1 LENLKHNNLNERPP
15 KVYKH
20 PLNKWWQANSILY
33 ASKINEYLE
42 NRDIYSAARLIPHYI
57 DDLSGWYIRR
67 CKDLPSKYN
76 LELQAC
82 LEETLK
88 LFAVWTSPLQPFNT
102 EIIWSVVRKESDPQ
116 SVHLIKP
123 EILPE
128 LEDKQSELLEKM
140 TRLRE
145 LASDVHAVRK
155 ENQVRVRQP
164 LYADLSQLGMEKGL
178 LEILKSECNLLD
190 KDLSRLEGQLWQQ
203 KYSFGRIRLDL
214 VVDKELSV
222 LGYTRDFE
230 RAVQSFRKSQGFEN
244 NKVVSMKWQ
253 LEDIKDEDVLQD
265 VLRNI
270 DWDKLRV
277 EIKWIEK
284 ISTDKMKKIQVKD
297 LVTIL
302 VDQ

>member
-1 LENLKHNNLNERPP
+1 M
-15 KVYKH
+15 
-20 PLNKWWQANSILY
+20 
-33 ASKINEYLE
+33 
-42 NRDIYSAARLIPHYI
+42 IPRYI

-67 CKDLPSKYN
+67 SKGLPDKYS
-76 LELQAC
+76 LEVQAC
-82 LEETLK
+82 LEESLR
-88 LFAVWTSPLQPFNT
+88 LFAVHTSPLQPFNC
-102 EIIWSVVRKESDPQ
+102 EIVWSEVRKESDPV
-116 SVHLIKP
+116 SIHLVKP
-123 EILPE
+123 EKIPE
-128 LEDKQSELLEKM
+128 PEEKQIELLKKM
-140 TRLRE
+140 TELRN
-145 LASDVHAVRK
+145 LVSDVHAVRK

-164 LYADLSQLGMEKGL
+164 LYADLSELEIEKGL
-178 LEILKSECNLLD
+178 LGLLKSECNLLN
-190 KDLSRLEGQLWQQ
+190 KDLSRLEGQLWHQ
-203 KYSFGRIRLDL
+203 KYPFGKIRVDL

-284 ISTDKMKKIQVKD
+284 LSTDKMKKIQVKD